1 MDGHLLSFLGPKKI
15 RETHYFF
22 DFNLVDNRTRSTWT
36 KTNMDDNV
44 ASAAGNGG
52 TSNLNRR
59 LTVDEVENHPELV
72 TAENVG
78 KQLSKRGNFYV
89 VCLFIFFVFCVII
102 DLTRFASLCHAFSF
116 RAWTETSV
124 WEKRLAYKWQKGWV
138 DREALP
144 CKRVSTWYFFMSN
157 HIIYFS

>member
-1 MDGHLLSFLGPKKI
+1 MCTQHFFPFLFLDM
-15 RETHYFF
+15 YFSLF
-22 DFNLVDNRTRSTWT
+22 ILQYLQASSSQQVPPLAAPPAATGAEAMVGER
-36 KTNMDDNV
+36 DDQLPPAV
-44 ASAAGNGG
+44 AAAAGNEQQGNGG

-116 RAWTETSV
+116 RA
-124 WEKRLAYKWQKGWV
+124 
-138 DREALP
+138 
-144 CKRVSTWYFFMSN
+144 
-157 HIIYFS
+157 

>member
-22 DFNLVDNRTRSTWT
+22 DFHLVESTT
-36 KTNMDDNV
+36 EHVRREQRQMDDNV

-52 TSNLNRR
+52 TSILNRKF
-59 LTVDEVENHPELV
+59 TSKEVDERPELV

-89 VCLFIFFVFCVII
+89 FAYLF
-102 DLTRFASLCHAFSF
+102 SLCN
-116 RAWTETSV
+116 
-124 WEKRLAYKWQKGWV
+124 Y
-138 DREALP
+138 
-144 CKRVSTWYFFMSN
+144 
-157 HIIYFS
+157 